1 MHRYGQNP
9 SPHSIPHPTA
19 ASRCACQR
27 ALAQRM
33 PQPCGTAPSARLS
46 PSQAFGAFFAT
57 AIHMSNKFYGTGETF
72 LFSFSPELKVGAAA
86 AGSEERGVLRVGVSH
101 APRPVPAGRTLRY
114 PEVLVEGPGTG
125 QGNAAAL
132 GPPGTKPPGRH
143 TTGPSQ
149 WDGNWGR
156 EGGRKGVVCGSEGA
170 DA

>member
-9 SPHSIPHPTA
+9 SPHGISHPTA

-33 PQPCGTAPSARLS
+33 PQPCSTAPSARLS

-101 APRPVPAGRTLRY
+101 APRPVPAGRTLRCWWKVQGRARVMQ
-114 PEVLVEGPGTG
+114 PHLVPQEQSHQVATPQDPASGMATG
-125 QGNAAAL
+125 G
-132 GPPGTKPPGRH
+132 
-143 TTGPSQ
+143 
-149 WDGNWGR
+149 GR
-156 EGGRKGVVCGSEGA
+156 EEGGGLWV
-170 DA
+170 